1 MKIPTI
7 FYMNNCKI
15 IQELYKKD
23 IPAME
28 RYAISVG
35 NGKIIYIALKNPFS
49 FSYYEKIVCD
59 ALYSIWQYQRY
70 EMLTKERKQES
81 VIITP
86 TQVLACMS
94 GKKNIRM
101 RQGNSEK
108 EEKLIEIMENLS
120 HADLAIMWEEEMKDR
135 HIEGVSPVIA
145 GKMLPIQRID
155 GTKKFKLDLKRT
167 LPLYEYASTIHQ
179 MIRIPERMLYCG
191 PKILEDGMRISPLR
205 LSNTDEVIQLKHIL
219 LQRIEMLRNEKN
231 GFYNRSIRYY
241 YPSHK
246 TSGKMDGIFS
256 LMNIKEENYNSASA
270 WSNKKQALHKQI
282 RKILDYYCA
291 IGYLESYKDVGEIE
305 GHIRRKGIIGIDIV
319 GEIKNPD
326 EI

>member
-179 MIRIPERMLYCG
+179 M
-191 PKILEDGMRISPLR
+191 RISPLR

-231 GFYNRSIRYY
+231 GFHNRSIRYY